1 MAMWVALDSTNSLFV
16 EYKGFMNTTPL
27 GANVWYPAAGYRSA
41 HPSDAGALMSVQND
55 TGFVKL
61 WTSELEVSY
70 TAYCF
75 TFNYPY
81 YYAGSGAGWANGYNV
96 RCVKAY

>member
-1 MAMWVALDSTNSLFV
+1 
-16 EYKGFMNTTPL
+16 
-27 GANVWYPAAGYRSA
+27 
-41 HPSDAGALMSVQND
+41 MSVQND

-61 WTSELEVSY
+61 WTSELEVAY

-81 YYAGSGAGWANGYNV
+81 YYAGNGAGWANGYNV